1 MNTRKIELRHKLET
15 IKYNEESDINI
26 FVAELQNI
34 IDELEKIDNDM
45 EPSTKVGIL
54 NRALPENLRF
64 INVFQ
69 YKDNW
74 NKCRDYVT
82 NVIPEIISSNLKES
96 SKLNSQ
102 NNNIFLA
109 ESKENTN
116 RKKTKKENPTTKN
129 GRCNF
134 CGKWGHYFRE
144 CRKRK
149 TNKSIIKKGRKFT
162 KYKRNNFKRKTFKS
176 KRYANSLGKN
186 NYDTTF
192 SNAFT
197 KDINNY
203 ENLDDNASNLSLN
216 IATITNNN
224 TNKFN
229 KKDMI
234 CWTLDSGAS
243 VNITN
248 HLNILK
254 NIKKNNERI
263 YLANNQYITTKFI
276 GDLTGYVNNHKIT
289 INNVYYSPEI
299 NNNLISISN
308 LIKQGFKIV
317 FNTSSNKPCAILYNQ
332 DSQRI
337 ISIPSNNS
345 NTFKIWM
352 STHPLNFTNSNYDT
366 NYSNELNYIHM
377 KSIDKINLWH
387 RRFAHF
393 NINGIKNKLLKI
405 NIHTK
410 CPLCANS
417 KLKNKPFQPSDNK
430 SKFTFELIHMDLVG
444 PIPDSIYGSKYFFT
458 ILDDFSRYSWIL
470 FLKNKNETFNLFFN
484 WFNQIKNQFNQRI
497 KYIRTDNGTEFKNNL
512 FNQYCY
518 NYGIKHQFTVPY
530 NPQQNGRAER
540 LNSTLIN
547 TAKTMLNDAKLSYQF
562 WEDSVAT
569 ANYIH
574 NRLPHKGINN
584 RIPFE
589 TLTKRKV
596 YYNNIRVFGCK
607 VFYFIPKTFRSKFQ
621 NNASPGIFL
630 GYRNERDTQIRE
642 NNRQH

>member
-1 MNTRKIELRHKLET
+1 MLYEKNTSSIDINNDITAKWIILNSLGEKTQDIVQGGSKTAFEVWNVLKRSFTKNMNTRKIELRHKLET

-82 NVIPEIISSNLKES
+82 NVIPEIISFNLKES

-186 NYDTTF
+186 NYNTTF

-366 NYSNELNYIHM
+366 NYSNELNYIHE
-377 KSIDKINLWH
+377 IN
-387 RRFAHF
+387 R
-393 NINGIKNKLLKI
+393 
-405 NIHTK
+405 
-410 CPLCANS
+410 
-417 KLKNKPFQPSDNK
+417 
-430 SKFTFELIHMDLVG
+430 
-444 PIPDSIYGSKYFFT
+444 
-458 ILDDFSRYSWIL
+458 
-470 FLKNKNETFNLFFN
+470 
-484 WFNQIKNQFNQRI
+484 
-497 KYIRTDNGTEFKNNL
+497 
-512 FNQYCY
+512 
-518 NYGIKHQFTVPY
+518 
-530 NPQQNGRAER
+530 
-540 LNSTLIN
+540 
-547 TAKTMLNDAKLSYQF
+547 
-562 WEDSVAT
+562 
-569 ANYIH
+569 
-574 NRLPHKGINN
+574 
-584 RIPFE
+584 
-589 TLTKRKV
+589 
-596 YYNNIRVFGCK
+596 
-607 VFYFIPKTFRSKFQ
+607 
-621 NNASPGIFL
+621 
-630 GYRNERDTQIRE
+630 
-642 NNRQH
+642 

>member
-1 MNTRKIELRHKLET
+1 MSKMNLKIQCYTKKSRVTSTLTTAFEVWNVLKRSFTKNMNTRKIELRHKLET

-186 NYDTTF
+186 NYNTTF

-254 NIKKNNERI
+254 NIKKNNE
-263 YLANNQYITTKFI
+263 K
-276 GDLTGYVNNHKIT
+276 
-289 INNVYYSPEI
+289 
-299 NNNLISISN
+299 NL
-308 LIKQGFKIV
+308 
-317 FNTSSNKPCAILYNQ
+317 PCEQ
-332 DSQRI
+332 
-337 ISIPSNNS
+337 
-345 NTFKIWM
+345 
-352 STHPLNFTNSNYDT
+352 
-366 NYSNELNYIHM
+366 
-377 KSIDKINLWH
+377 
-387 RRFAHF
+387 
-393 NINGIKNKLLKI
+393 
-405 NIHTK
+405 
-410 CPLCANS
+410 
-417 KLKNKPFQPSDNK
+417 
-430 SKFTFELIHMDLVG
+430 
-444 PIPDSIYGSKYFFT
+444 SIY
-458 ILDDFSRYSWIL
+458 
-470 FLKNKNETFNLFFN
+470 
-484 WFNQIKNQFNQRI
+484 
-497 KYIRTDNGTEFKNNL
+497 NN
-512 FNQYCY
+512 
-518 NYGIKHQFTVPY
+518 
-530 NPQQNGRAER
+530 
-540 LNSTLIN
+540 
-547 TAKTMLNDAKLSYQF
+547 
-562 WEDSVAT
+562 
-569 ANYIH
+569 
-574 NRLPHKGINN
+574 
-584 RIPFE
+584 
-589 TLTKRKV
+589 KV
-596 YYNNIRVFGCK
+596 YRRSYRLCK
-607 VFYFIPKTFRSKFQ
+607 
-621 NNASPGIFL
+621 
-630 GYRNERDTQIRE
+630 
-642 NNRQH
+642 